1 MLKSLEIHSH
11 QSCLSLCQH
20 EEIKL
25 LIDPWVLGSCYW
37 RSWWN
42 YPEVDDELLDSLEP
56 THIYISHLHW
66 DHYHG
71 PSLRLFEKY
80 DPLILLP
87 KHFNNRMKGDFKGF

>member
-1 MLKSLEIHSH
+1 MM
-11 QSCLSLCQH
+11 
-20 EEIKL
+20 
-25 LIDPWVLGSCYW
+25 
-37 RSWWN
+37 N
-42 YPEVDDELLDSLEP
+42 YYSLEP

-87 KHFNNRMKGDFKGF
+87 KHFNNRMKGDFKKFLNSPISLKYHMARNIKSIQIFI